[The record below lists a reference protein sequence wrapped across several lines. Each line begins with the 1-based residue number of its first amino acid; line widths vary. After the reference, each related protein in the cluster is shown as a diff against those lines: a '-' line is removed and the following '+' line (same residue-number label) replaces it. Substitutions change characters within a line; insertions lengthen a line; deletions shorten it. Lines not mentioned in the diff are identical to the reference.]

1 MEVVAKTGLVIL
13 LSILSGV
20 LYRLG
25 GWEKGNRLFRILGCP
40 LIALITLWLM
50 IGVVL
55 SYWWVYL
62 LTFGLLTGAVSA
74 YWGLDEKKWGYWAH
88 GLGLSL
94 ALLPIALITK
104 HYLGYG
110 LLCLVLTSLMTIW
123 SEYASVD
130 YIEEFGRGA
139 LIILTIPLL
148 CL

>member
-1 MEVVAKTGLVIL
+1 MEVVAKIGYVIL

-20 LYRLG
+20 FYRLG

-62 LTFGLLTGAVSA
+62 LTFGILAGAVSA

-94 ALLPIALITK
+94 ALLPVALITK

-123 SEYASVD
+123 SEYTSVD